1 MFKAT
6 LEAQLK
12 QIFRVGKVT
21 FDQPGESQEQ
31 EGFFVD
37 VKKAKTKVRDGRE
50 IALVEG
56 SIHMFVNSDKMK
68 YGFFSKA
75 LNEAP
80 ASVKKQLF
88 FFNFEENKGT
98 YRNIC
103 ERSLDFLYFFDGQF
117 DPALGSI
124 TEVNLSMAESS

>member
-1 MFKAT
+1 MFEAT

-12 QIFRVGKVT
+12 RIFSTKKVT
-21 FDQPGESQEQ
+21 FDKPGESQEQ
-31 EGFFVD
+31 EGLFVD
-37 VKKAKTKVRDGRE
+37 IQKAKTKIRDGKE
-50 IALVEG
+50 IALVQG
-56 SIHMFVNSDKMK
+56 TIHVFAKADKLK

-75 LNEAP
+75 LNEAKP
-80 ASVKKQLF
+80 ADTKKLF

-98 YRNIC
+98 YQDIC

-124 TEVNLSMAESS
+124 TSIDLDIAETS